1 LITAPSFEPES
12 SLTMNAFR
20 QLARSLRPTID
31 LRAARLLLIG
41 LLSFSAADSLRAAPV
56 YRLQSTLSSGL
67 KVGEE
72 ISPWESLIIVLRP
85 SPGDNFWYRLP
96 HTVQVTGDLP
106 PGIRLEQKGAG
117 FHDLARFAGTPTQAG
132 QFTVQLQATMA
143 DGLTTTQESVTF
155 SITDPRAESYTVQTW
170 GLSRFREGQ
179 QVGNAGAFLVSQ
191 SHSLLKAPAT
201 VQATGLPAGVTVA
214 ESGSPGYYSIQGAP
228 EVAGKFSVKLA
239 FSWPD
244 GAPIAETS
252 VDLEVLPADY
262 QPQQTLSVVV
272 LGPIRKNVAYAPHGY
287 RAPFLYVEDEFGA
300 RSSEQLTISVTGL
313 PSGLSIDS
321 QSPGSVFV
329 VGRATE
335 TGTFTVTFR
344 ATLPDGTTTNEVET
358 SIEVLPAIP
367 FADAAGTYDS
377 VVQRSEELNG
387 NNGGRL
393 RFTLTRG
400 GQTTGFLIHKLVRY
414 PFSSA
419 AVTLDPDT
427 GDVTITP
434 PGAGVTVSGSI
445 VLSDEYSSGS
455 PQPYFT
461 FSGEVTN
468 ASSSAAVNGARA
480 TVRSAADPS
489 PYASAQK
496 INLVFVNDDDS
507 SSTAGQPS
515 GAGFLAA
522 SINSVGNVTL
532 TVWAPDGSAPVS
544 LATTLSETSYGATFP
559 VYFILPNSSGS
570 STLAGQIFV
579 NADGDAAGEL
589 SWYQSATNRG
599 AFPDGISLV
608 EYTGVI
614 GSRYTPE
621 PTGLNL
627 LGLEE
632 SIKTAQLDLIG
643 EDVPAEPEVAL
654 TVQRASMKVASSAKV
669 SGVRMQ
675 FDKKTG
681 ILTGSLTLPATKT
694 SRARAVTFRGV
705 RTPKGTGIIGH
716 FTAPSAAKATR
727 RAAGTLKISAR

>member
-1 LITAPSFEPES
+1 
-12 SLTMNAFR
+12 MNAFR
-20 QLARSLRPTID
+20 QLARSQRPTFD
-31 LRAARLLLIG
+31 LRAALLLFVG
-41 LLSFSAADSLRAAPV
+41 LLSFSAADALRATPV
-56 YRLQSTLSSGL
+56 YRLQSTLSSVL

-72 ISPWESLIIVLRP
+72 IPSWESLIIVLRP

-117 FHDLARFAGTPTQAG
+117 FHDLAHFAGTPTQAG
-132 QFTVQLQATMA
+132 QFTVQLQANMA

-155 SITDPRAESYTVQTW
+155 NITDPRDDSYTVQTW
-170 GLSRFREGQ
+170 GLSRFRQGL

-191 SHSLLKAPAT
+191 SQSLLKAPVT

-214 ESGSPGYYSIQGAP
+214 ESGSPGYYSVQGTP
-228 EVAGKFSVKLA
+228 EETGKFAVKLA

-244 GAPIAETS
+244 GAPIAETT

-262 QPQQTLSVVV
+262 KPQQTLSVV
-272 LGPIRKNVAYAPHGY
+272 GAQTIRKNVAYEPHGY

-300 RSSEQLTISVTGL
+300 RSSEQLTIFTTGL
-313 PSGLSIDS
+313 PAGLSIDS
-321 QSPGSVFV
+321 QTPGIGFV
-329 VGRATE
+329 VGRPTE
-335 TGTFTVTFR
+335 TGTFATTFR
-344 ATLPDGTTTNEVET
+344 ATLPDGTTTNEVVF

-367 FADAAGTYDS
+367 FTDLAGTYDS
-377 VVQRSEELNG
+377 VVDRSESLNG

-393 RFTLTRG
+393 RLTVTRS
-400 GQTTGFLIHKLVRY
+400 GQTTGFLVHKLVRY

-427 GDVTITP
+427 GGVTITP

-445 VLSDEYSSGS
+445 ALNDEFSFGG
-455 PQPYFT
+455 PQPYFD
-461 FSGEVTN
+461 FYGVVAN
-468 ASSSAAVNGARA
+468 ASSSAGFNGARA

-489 PYASAQK
+489 PYASDKK
-496 INLVFVNDDDS
+496 INLVFVNDS
-507 SSTAGQPS
+507 NAPAGQPS
-515 GAGFLAA
+515 GAGFLSA

-544 LATTLSETSYGATFP
+544 LATTLSETPYGATFP

-579 NADGDAAGEL
+579 NADGDAAGQL

-608 EYTGVI
+608 DYPGVI
-614 GSRYTPE
+614 GSRHTPE
-621 PTGLNL
+621 PAGLNL

-632 SIKTAQLDLIG
+632 SITTAQLDLIG

-669 SGVRMQ
+669 SGVKMQ

-705 RTPKGTGIIGH
+705 RNPKGTGIIGH

>member
-1 LITAPSFEPES
+1 LESPFTQSSIMSAATDPTGATPSLLRVQAAGLFFVGLLFG
-12 SLTMNAFR
+12 SLTTTA
-20 QLARSLRPTID
+20 Q
-31 LRAARLLLIG
+31 
-41 LLSFSAADSLRAAPV
+41 AAPV
-56 YRLQSTLSSGL
+56 YRLQAPSWLGL

-72 ISPWESLIIVLRP
+72 ISGWESLILVLRP

-106 PGIRLEQKGAG
+106 PGIRLVQNQAA
-117 FHDLARFAGTPTQAG
+117 FSLAHFAGTPTQAG

-143 DGLTTTQESVTF
+143 DGLTTTQETVTF
-155 SITDPRAESYTVQTW
+155 SITDPRDESYTVQTW
-170 GLSRFREGQ
+170 GLSRLRKGL
-179 QVGNAGAFLVSQ
+179 QVGNAGAFLVGQ
-191 SHSLLKAPAT
+191 RQSLLKAPT
-201 VQATGLPAGVTVA
+201 KVQATGLPAGVTVA
-214 ESGSPGYYSIQGAP
+214 ESGSAGYYSFQGAP
-228 EVAGKFSVKLA
+228 EVVGKFSVKLA

-244 GAPIAETS
+244 GAPITETS

-262 QPQQTLSVVV
+262 QPQQTLYVV
-272 LGPIRKNVAYAPHGY
+272 GSQTIRKNVAYAPQGY

-300 RSSEQLTISVTGL
+300 RSSEQLTITTTGL
-313 PSGLSIDS
+313 PAGLSIDS
-321 QSPGSVFV
+321 QTPGTGFV
-329 VGRATE
+329 VGRPTE
-335 TGTFTVTFR
+335 TGTFATIFR
-344 ATLPDGTTTNEVET
+344 ATLPDGTTTNEVVF

-367 FADAAGTYDS
+367 LTALAGTYDS
-377 VVQRSEELNG
+377 VVDRSESLNG

-393 RFTLTRG
+393 RFTVTRS
-400 GQTTGFLIHKLVRY
+400 GQATGFLVHKLVRY

-427 GDVTITP
+427 GDVTIAP

-445 VLSDEYSSGS
+445 ALNDEFSFFGGR
-455 PQPYFT
+455 PQPYFD
-461 FSGEVTN
+461 FYGVVAN

-489 PYASAQK
+489 PYASDKK
-496 INLVFVNDDDS
+496 INLVFVNDS
-507 SSTAGQPS
+507 NAPAGQPS
-515 GAGFLAA
+515 GAGFLSA

-544 LATTLSETSYGATFP
+544 LATTLSETPYGATFP

-579 NADGDAAGEL
+579 NADGDAAGQL

-614 GSRYTPE
+614 GSRYAPE
-621 PTGLNL
+621 LTGLNL
-627 LGLEE
+627 LGLAE
-632 SIKTAQLDLIG
+632 SITTAQLDLIG
-643 EDVPAEPEVAL
+643 DEVPAEPELAL
-654 TVQRASMKVASSAKV
+654 TVQRAALKAAPSPKAR
-669 SGVRMQ
+669 GVKLQ
-675 FDKKTG
+675 FDKKSG

-694 SRARAVTFRGV
+694 SRARAVTFRGI

-716 FTAPSAAKATR
+716 FTAPSTAKATR
-727 RAAGTLKISAR
+727 RVAGTLKIGSR

>member
-1 LITAPSFEPES
+1 
-12 SLTMNAFR
+12 MNAFR
-20 QLARSLRPTID
+20 QLARAAGRPFD
-31 LRAARLLLIG
+31 LRAALLLFVG
-41 LLSFSAADSLRAAPV
+41 LLSFSAADTLRAAPA
-56 YRLQSTLSSGL
+56 YRLQTSLSSGL

-72 ISPWESLIIVLRP
+72 ITSWESLVIVLRP

-96 HTVQVTGDLP
+96 HTVQMTGDLP

-117 FHDLARFAGTPTQAG
+117 FHDLAHFAGTPTQAG

-143 DGLTTTQESVTF
+143 DGLTTTKETVTF
-155 SITDPRAESYTVQTW
+155 SITDPRDESYTLETW
-170 GLSRFREGQ
+170 GLTRFRQGK
-179 QVGNAGAFLVSQ
+179 QVGNAGAFLVGQ
-191 SHSLLKAPAT
+191 WQSLLKAPT
-201 VQATGLPAGVTVA
+201 KVHATGLPAGVTVA
-214 ESGSPGYYSIQGAP
+214 ESGSAGYYSFQGAP

-244 GAPIAETS
+244 GALIAETTA
-252 VDLEVLPADY
+252 DLEVLPANY
-262 QPQQTLSVVV
+262 NPQQTLSVVV

-300 RSSEQLTISVTGL
+300 RSSERLTITTTGL
-313 PSGLSIDS
+313 PAGLSIDS
-321 QSPGSVFV
+321 EAPGSGFV
-329 VGRATE
+329 VGRPTE
-335 TGTFTVTFR
+335 TGTFAVTFR
-344 ATLPDGTTTNEVET
+344 ATLPDGTTTNEVEA

-367 FADAAGTYDS
+367 FADAAGTYES
-377 VVQRSEELNG
+377 VVQRSESLNG

-400 GQTTGFLIHKLVRY
+400 GQTTGFLIHNLVRY

-427 GDVTITP
+427 GDVTISP
-434 PGAGVTVSGSI
+434 PGAGVKVSGSI
-445 VLSDEYSSGS
+445 ALSDEYSSGS

-461 FSGEVTN
+461 FDGEVAD

-496 INLVFVNDDDS
+496 INLVFVNDS
-507 SSTAGQPS
+507 NAPAGQPS

-522 SINSVGNVTL
+522 SISPVGNVTL

-589 SWYQSATNRG
+589 TWYQSATNRG

-614 GSRYTPE
+614 GSRHTPE
-621 PTGLNL
+621 PAGLNL

-632 SIKTAQLDLIG
+632 SIKIAQLDLIG

-654 TVQRASMKVASSAKV
+654 TVQRTAMKVASSAKV
-669 SGVRMQ
+669 SGVKMQ
-675 FDKKTG
+675 YDKKTG
-681 ILTGSLTLPATKT
+681 ILTGSLNLPATKT
-694 SRARAVTFRGV
+694 SRARVVTFRGV

-716 FTAPSAAKATR
+716 FTAPSAAKAAR

>member
-1 LITAPSFEPES
+1 
-12 SLTMNAFR
+12 MNAFR
-20 QLARSLRPTID
+20 QMARSPRPQFD
-31 LRAARLLLIG
+31 LRAALLLFVG
-41 LLSFSAADSLRAAPV
+41 LLSFSAADALRAAPV
-56 YRLQSTLSSGL
+56 YRLQSTLSSVL

-72 ISPWESLIIVLRP
+72 LPSWEGLIIVLRP

-117 FHDLARFAGTPTQAG
+117 FHELARFAGTPAQAG

-143 DGLTTTQESVTF
+143 DGIKTTQESVTF
-155 SITDPRAESYTVQTW
+155 FITDPRDESYTVQTW
-170 GLSRFREGQ
+170 GLSRFRQGL

-191 SHSLLKAPAT
+191 SYSLLKAPAK
-201 VQATGLPAGVTVA
+201 VLATGLPAGVTVA

-228 EVAGKFSVKLA
+228 EVAGKFAVKLA

-244 GAPIAETS
+244 DAPIAETS

-262 QPQQTLSVVV
+262 KPQQTLTVVV
-272 LGPIRKNVAYAPHGY
+272 PGPIRKNVAYAPHGY

-300 RSSEQLTISVTGL
+300 RSSEQLTITTTGL
-313 PSGLSIDS
+313 PAGLSIDS
-321 QSPGSVFV
+321 QAPGSGFA

-335 TGTFTVTFR
+335 TGTFAATFR
-344 ATLPDGTTTNEVET
+344 ATLPDGTITNEVEA

-377 VVQRSEELNG
+377 VVQRSESLNG

-400 GQTTGFLIHKLVRY
+400 GQTTGFLIHNLVRH
-414 PFSSA
+414 PFSSS
-419 AVTLDPDT
+419 AVKLDPDT

-445 VLSDEYSSGS
+445 ALSDEYSSGS
-455 PQPYFT
+455 PQPCFT
-461 FSGEVTN
+461 FDGEVAN

-496 INLVFVNDDDS
+496 INLVFVNDS
-507 SSTAGQPS
+507 SSPAGQPS

-522 SINSVGNVTL
+522 SINAAGNVTL

-589 SWYQSATNRG
+589 TWYQSATNRG

-614 GSRYTPE
+614 GSRHTPE
-621 PTGLNL
+621 PAGLNL

-632 SIKTAQLDLIG
+632 SITTAQLDLIG
-643 EDVPAEPEVAL
+643 DEVPTEPELAL
-654 TVQRASMKVASSAKV
+654 TVQRAALKAAPTARV
-669 SGVRMQ
+669 SGVKLQ

-716 FTAPSAAKATR
+716 FTAPSAA
-727 RAAGTLKISAR
+727 RAAHRVAGTLKIGVR

>member
-1 LITAPSFEPES
+1 MNTATD
-12 SLTMNAFR
+12 LTRANEAIFSVQTAFM
-20 QLARSLRPTID
+20 IFV
-31 LRAARLLLIG
+31 G
-41 LLSFSAADSLRAAPV
+41 LLFGALTTTAQAAPV
-56 YRLQSTLSSGL
+56 YRLQTSLSSGL
-67 KVGEE
+67 KVGAE
-72 ISPWESLIIVLRP
+72 IPSWEGLIIVLRP

-106 PGIRLEQKGAG
+106 PGIRLEQKGAA
-117 FHDLARFAGTPTQAG
+117 FFDLAHFAGTPTQAG

-143 DGLTTTQESVTF
+143 DGLTTTQETVTF
-155 SITDPRAESYTVQTW
+155 SITDPRDESYTVQTW
-170 GLSRFREGQ
+170 GLSRFRQGL
-179 QVGNAGAFLVSQ
+179 QVGNAGAFLVGQ
-191 SHSLLKAPAT
+191 WQSLLKAPT
-201 VQATGLPAGVTVA
+201 KVQATGLPAGVTVA

-262 QPQQTLSVVV
+262 KPQQTLSVVV
-272 LGPIRKNVAYAPHGY
+272 LGPIRKNVAYAPAGY

-300 RSSEQLTISVTGL
+300 RSSEQLTIAVTGL
-313 PSGLSIDS
+313 PPGLSIDS
-321 QSPGSVFV
+321 QAPGSGFV
-329 VGRATE
+329 VGRPTE
-335 TGTFTVTFR
+335 TGTFAATFR
-344 ATLPDGTTTNEVET
+344 ATLPDGTTTNEVEA

-377 VVQRSEELNG
+377 VVDRSESLNG

-400 GQTTGFLIHKLVRY
+400 GQTTGFLVHKLVRY

-419 AVTLDPDT
+419 AVKLDPDT

-434 PGAGVTVSGSI
+434 PGAGVKVRGSI
-445 VLSDEYSSGS
+445 AISDEYSSGS

-461 FSGEVTN
+461 FVGEVTN
-468 ASSSAAVNGARA
+468 AGNSAAVNGARA

-496 INLVFVNDDDS
+496 INLVFVNDS
-507 SSTAGQPS
+507 NAPAGQPS

-522 SINSVGNVTL
+522 SISTVGNVTL

-559 VYFILPNSSGS
+559 VYFILPNSSGA

-579 NADGDAAGEL
+579 NADGDAAGNL

-608 EYTGVI
+608 DYTGVI
-614 GSRYTPE
+614 GSRHTPE
-621 PTGLNL
+621 PAGLNL

-632 SIKTAQLDLIG
+632 SITTAQLDLIG
-643 EDVPAEPEVAL
+643 EDVPAEPELAL
-654 TVQRASMKVASSAKV
+654 TVQRTAMKVASSAKV
-669 SGVRMQ
+669 SGVKMQ
-675 FDKKTG
+675 YDKKTG
-681 ILTGSLTLPATKT
+681 ILTGSLNLPATKT
-694 SRARAVTFRGV
+694 SRARAVTFRGI

-716 FTAPSAAKATR
+716 FTTPSATKATR
-727 RAAGTLKISAR
+727 RAAGTLKIGSR

>member
-1 LITAPSFEPES
+1 MNTSFQP
-12 SLTMNAFR
+12 A
-20 QLARSLRPTID
+20 LAKRNTHG
-31 LRAARLLLIG
+31 LRAAVLLFFTLM
-41 LLSFSAADSLRAAPV
+41 SFVHAAQAAPV
-56 YRLQSTLSSGL
+56 YRLQSTLSSVL

-72 ISPWESLIIVLRP
+72 LPSWESLIIVLRP

-117 FHDLARFAGTPTQAG
+117 FHDLAHFAGTPTEAG

-143 DGLTTTQESVTF
+143 DGLTTTQETVTF
-155 SITDPRAESYTVQTW
+155 FVADPRDETYRVQTW
-170 GLSRFREGQ
+170 GLSRFRQGQ
-179 QVGNAGAFLVSQ
+179 QVGNAGAFLVSSSQ
-191 SHSLLKAPAT
+191 SLLKAPAN

-228 EVAGKFSVKLA
+228 EVAGKFSAKLA

-244 GAPIAETS
+244 GAPIAETT

-262 QPQQTLSVVV
+262 KPQQTLSVVV
-272 LGPIRKNVAYAPHGY
+272 LGPIRKNVSYAPAGY
-287 RAPFLYVEDEFGA
+287 RAPFLYVEDEFGD
-300 RSSEQLTISVTGL
+300 RSSEQLTITTTGL
-313 PSGLSIDS
+313 PAGLSIDS
-321 QSPGSVFV
+321 QSPGCGFV
-329 VGRATE
+329 VGRPTE
-335 TGTFTVTFR
+335 TGTFAATFR
-344 ATLPDGTTTNEVET
+344 ATLPDGTTTNEVEVA
-358 SIEVLPAIP
+358 IEVLAAVP

-377 VVQRSEELNG
+377 IVQRSDSLNG

-393 RFTLTRG
+393 RFTLTPG

-414 PFSSA
+414 PFSSG

-434 PGAGVTVSGSI
+434 PGAGVTVSGTI
-445 VLSDEYSSGS
+445 ALSDEYSSGS

-461 FSGEVTN
+461 FDGEVAN

-480 TVRSAADPS
+480 TVRSTADPS
-489 PYASAQK
+489 PYASDKK
-496 INLVFVNDDDS
+496 INLVFVNDS
-507 SSTAGQPS
+507 NAPAGQPS

-522 SINSVGNVTL
+522 SISPVGNVTL

-559 VYFILPNSSGS
+559 VNFILPNSSGA

-589 SWYQSATNRG
+589 TWYQSATDRG

-608 EYTGVI
+608 DYTGVI

-621 PTGLNL
+621 PAGLNM

-632 SIKTAQLDLIG
+632 SVTAAQLELIG
-643 EDVPAEPEVAL
+643 DEVPTEPEIAL
-654 TVQRASMKVASSAKV
+654 TVRRTGLKVARTSKV
-669 SGVRMQ
+669 SGVKLK

-681 ILTGSLTLPATKT
+681 ILSGSLTVPATKT
-694 SRARAVTFRGV
+694 SSARSVSFRGV
-705 RTPKGTGIIGH
+705 RAPKGTGIIGH
-716 FTAPSAAKATR
+716 FTAPSVTKATR
-727 RAAGTLKISAR
+727 RVAGTLKIGAP

>member
-1 LITAPSFEPES
+1 MKSTTD
-12 SLTMNAFR
+12 LTR
-20 QLARSLRPTID
+20 Q
-31 LRAARLLLIG
+31 
-41 LLSFSAADSLRAAPV
+41 SAAFYHLPTVCLFFIVLLFGALTTTAQAAPV
-56 YRLQSTLSSGL
+56 YRLQTSLSSGL

-72 ISPWESLIIVLRP
+72 IPSWEGLILVLRP

-106 PGIRLEQKGAG
+106 PGIRLEQKGAA
-117 FHDLARFAGTPTQAG
+117 FFDLARFAGTPTQAG

-143 DGLTTTQESVTF
+143 DGLTTTQETVTF
-155 SITDPRAESYTVQTW
+155 SVSDPRDGSYTVQTW
-170 GLSRFREGQ
+170 GFSRLRQGL
-179 QVGNAGAFLVSQ
+179 QVGNAGAFLVGQ
-191 SHSLLKAPAT
+191 WQSLLKAPT
-201 VQATGLPAGVTVA
+201 KVQATGLPAGVAVA
-214 ESGSPGYYSIQGAP
+214 ESGSAGYYSFQGAP
-228 EVAGKFSVKLA
+228 EETGKFAVKLA

-244 GAPIAETS
+244 GAPIAETT

-262 QPQQTLSVVV
+262 QPQQTLSVV
-272 LGPIRKNVAYAPHGY
+272 GSQTIRKNVAYAPHGY

-300 RSSEQLTISVTGL
+300 RSSEQLTITTTGL
-313 PSGLSIDS
+313 PAGLSIDS
-321 QSPGSVFV
+321 QTLGTGFV
-329 VGRATE
+329 VGRPTE
-335 TGTFTVTFR
+335 TGTFATTFR
-344 ATLPDGTTTNEVET
+344 ATLPDGTTTNEVVF

-367 FADAAGTYDS
+367 FTDLAGTYDS
-377 VVQRSEELNG
+377 VVDRSESLNG

-393 RFTLTRG
+393 RLTVTRS
-400 GQTTGFLIHKLVRY
+400 GQTTGFLIHNLVRY

-427 GDVTITP
+427 GDVTIAP

-445 VLSDEYSSGS
+445 TLNDEFSFFGGR
-455 PQPYFT
+455 PQPYFD
-461 FSGEVTN
+461 FYGVVAN
-468 ASSSAAVNGARA
+468 ASSSAGFNGARA

-489 PYASAQK
+489 PYASDKK
-496 INLVFVNDDDS
+496 INLVFVNDS
-507 SSTAGQPS
+507 NAPAGQPS

-544 LATTLSETSYGATFP
+544 LVTTLSETPYGATFP

-579 NADGDAAGEL
+579 NADGDAAGQL

-608 EYTGVI
+608 DYTGVI
-614 GSRYTPE
+614 GSRHTPE

-627 LGLEE
+627 LGLPE
-632 SIKTAQLDLIG
+632 SITTAQLDLIG
-643 EDVPAEPEVAL
+643 DEVPAEPELTL
-654 TVQRASMKVASSAKV
+654 TVQRAALKAAPGAQV
-669 SGVRMQ
+669 SGMKMK
-675 FDKKTG
+675 FDKKSG
-681 ILTGSLTLPATKT
+681 ILTGNLTLPATKT

-716 FTAPSAAKATR
+716 FTTPSATKATR
-727 RAAGTLKISAR
+727 RVAGTLEIGSR